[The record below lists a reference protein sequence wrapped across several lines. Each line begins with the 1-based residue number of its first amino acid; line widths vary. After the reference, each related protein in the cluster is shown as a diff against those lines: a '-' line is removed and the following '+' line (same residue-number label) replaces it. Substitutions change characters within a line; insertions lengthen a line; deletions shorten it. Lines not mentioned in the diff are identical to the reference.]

1 MPDLRLIQD
10 YLGHNNTRHGGP
22 EGCGIK
28 NKGQLRWLS
37 RGRPLTSDQRALV
50 AVLRLARGSTNTT
63 RDFGSTVARVLAR
76 SLSIASAHREFGAC
90 AVLGTE
96 PATPVGNPEDVAA
109 KTSMLRLMG
118 KASASDDGSLF
129 DA

>member
-1 MPDLRLIQD
+1 MHSLMTMHL
-10 YLGHNNTRHGGP
+10 LG
-22 EGCGIK
+22 GC
-28 NKGQLRWLS
+28 
-37 RGRPLTSDQRALV
+37 LV
-50 AVLRLARGSTNTT
+50 VH
-63 RDFGSTVARVLAR
+63 
-76 SLSIASAHREFGAC
+76 AHREFGAY

-118 KASASDDGSLF
+118 KAHASDDGSLF